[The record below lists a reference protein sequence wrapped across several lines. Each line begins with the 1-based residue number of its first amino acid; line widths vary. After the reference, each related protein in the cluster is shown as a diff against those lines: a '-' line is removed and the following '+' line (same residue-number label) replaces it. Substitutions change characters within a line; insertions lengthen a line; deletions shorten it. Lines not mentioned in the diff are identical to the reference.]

1 MVDILLEF
9 HLMLKMS
16 WSVNLAVL
24 DNFGSVCG
32 QAKRTVVTVT
42 RIVGYGQM
50 ELPAPASIVGEMLK
64 VARATIHQT
73 VLLLMEDYL
82 REWVFFSIGV
92 GPIIGGKTEVF

>member
-16 WSVNLAVL
+16 WSVILAVL
-24 DNFGSVCG
+24 EIFGSVCG
-32 QAKRTVVTVT
+32 QAKRNVVTLT
-42 RIVGYGQM
+42 KIVGYGPM
-50 ELPAPASIVGEMLK
+50 ELRLLVLSGGEMLK

-73 VLLLMEDYL
+73 VLILMEDYL